1 MGIYRISKSLI
12 NFTPDKKTSS
22 KKLFCFAHAGG
33 GASFFKTLA
42 NSLKGTDIE
51 IIAIQLPGREN
62 RIKEKPYENLKDIVK
77 SLYNE
82 ILSYL
87 EEQQQAS
94 FYFFGHSM
102 GSLVSYELSLYMLN
116 KKSDLPDHLFVSS
129 FSSPNNQEKTKKY
142 LTNSDVISKL
152 KNLNGTPLELLEDK
166 AFLEIFLPAVKAD
179 FNIVNSY
186 QENENIFQ
194 IPIPITVLFGTKDII
209 SVSDILDWKLYTSKD
224 FNYQIFNGDHFY
236 INQNIENIKQI
247 IEKL

>member
-1 MGIYRISKSLI
+1 
-12 NFTPDKKTSS
+12 
-22 KKLFCFAHAGG
+22 
-33 GASFFKTLA
+33 
-42 NSLKGTDIE
+42 
-51 IIAIQLPGREN
+51 
-62 RIKEKPYENLKDIVK
+62 
-77 SLYNE
+77 
-82 ILSYL
+82 
-87 EEQQQAS
+87 
-94 FYFFGHSM
+94 M

-179 FNIVNSY
+179 FNIDNSY